1 MKPTKQN
8 AMRVSDDPEVAIA
21 LSLLA
26 DKLRERGK
34 ESLAFKIENLVELLT
49 EELEAQKNKKP

>member
-1 MKPTKQN
+1 MIQ
-8 AMRVSDDPEVAIA
+8 DDPEVAMA

-34 ESLAFKIENLVELLT
+34 ESLAFKIENLIELLI
-49 EELEAQKNKKP
+49 EELEAPKKKKP

>member
-1 MKPTKQN
+1 MISQ
-8 AMRVSDDPEVAIA
+8 DPEVATA

-34 ESLAFKIENLVELLT
+34 ESLAFKIENLIELLI
-49 EELEAQKNKKP
+49 EELEAPKKKKT

>member
-1 MKPTKQN
+1 MIQ
-8 AMRVSDDPEVAIA
+8 DDPEVAMA

-34 ESLAFKIENLVELLT
+34 ESLAFKIENLIELMI
-49 EELEAQKNKKP
+49 EELEAPKKKKP

>member
-1 MKPTKQN
+1 MIQ
-8 AMRVSDDPEVAIA
+8 DDPEVAMA

-34 ESLAFKIENLVELLT
+34 ERLAFKIENLIELLI
-49 EELEAQKNKKP
+49 EELEAPKKKKP

>member
-1 MKPTKQN
+1 MIK
-8 AMRVSDDPEVAIA
+8 DDPEVAMA

-34 ESLAFKIENLVELLT
+34 ENLAFKIENLVELVT
-49 EELEAQKNKKP
+49 EELQAEARKKL

>member
-1 MKPTKQN
+1 ML
-8 AMRVSDDPEVAIA
+8 VSNDPEVAMA

-34 ESLAFKIENLVELLT
+34 ESLAFKIENLIELVT

>member
-1 MKPTKQN
+1 MI
-8 AMRVSDDPEVAIA
+8 SDDPEVAMA

-34 ESLAFKIENLVELLT
+34 ESLAFKLENLVELLT
-49 EELEAQKNKKP
+49 EELQAKARKKP

>member
-1 MKPTKQN
+1 MIK
-8 AMRVSDDPEVAIA
+8 DDPEVAMA

-34 ESLAFKIENLVELLT
+34 ESLAFKIENLVELVT
-49 EELEAQKNKKP
+49 EELQAEARKKP